1 MNVYSYHPITREFI
15 GVSLADEDPLDKG
28 NYLFPANSTN
38 IEPPEQV
45 NGKVRVFTGLLWQ
58 YDDLSSHIDTQQDF
72 GMIALSPNQIRA
84 NEIIELL
91 NLLDLQSVRPLRAII
106 GNVATDQDFDKLNKI
121 ESQSASLRS
130 ELASINPNTPS
141 E

>member
-1 MNVYSYHPITREFI
+1 MLVYNYHPVTKEFTEF
-15 GVSLADEDPLDKG
+15 SEADEDPLDKG
-28 NYLFPANSTN
+28 KWLIPASATV
-38 IEPPEQV
+38 IPPPEQV

-58 YDDLSSHIDTQQDF
+58 YDDLSSHIDTQQDS